1 MSAPT
6 TLPPYA
12 TNAIRCLTVKPGER
26 FWMICDEAAYHAGL
40 EVCRAAHE
48 AGAETTLTVLPEVTR
63 PLATAS
69 VGMLAAVEHTDAILL
84 WEGTNHPVETIHRRA
99 FYDRCAETG
108 CRIAFGANI
117 DASVLEHEMA
127 ADYAAIETRCRD
139 FIDALEGATTLRVTA
154 VGGTD
159 LTVRIDGRE
168 WKIDDGRIDRPG
180 QFANLPAGEIFIAP
194 VEDSAEGL
202 LVVDRA
208 IAAVGPAGLVD
219 EPVRIEFRAGR
230 VVDVTG
236 GEHARAFR
244 DLIRA
249 PGADVIAE
257 LGIGTNERA
266 RLIGNVMTDEKVLG
280 SAHVAV
286 GYNLGSYGGRND
298 SPVHCDGCF
307 ADATIEA
314 DGRVVIDRGAV
325 VSA

>member
-1 MSAPT
+1 MS
-6 TLPPYA
+6 PPAYA
-12 TNAIRCLTVKPGER
+12 TNAVSCLTLRPGER
-26 FWMICDEAAYHAGL
+26 FWMICDEAAYDAGL
-40 EVCRAAHE
+40 EVCRAAHA
-48 AGAETTLTVLPEVTR
+48 AGAETTLTVLPEISR
-63 PLATAS
+63 PLTTAS
-69 VGMLAAVEHTDAILL
+69 AGMLAAVEHTDAILL
-84 WEGTNHPVETIHRRA
+84 WEGTNHPVETVHRRA

-117 DASVLEHEMA
+117 DAGVLEHEMA
-127 ADYAAIETRCRD
+127 ADYAAIAERCRA
-139 FIDALEGATTLRVTA
+139 FADALVGRTVLRVTA

-159 LTVRIDGRE
+159 LTMRVDGRE

-230 VVDVTG
+230 VVDVQG

-244 DLIRA
+244 DLIQA

-286 GYNLGSYGGRND
+286 GYNRGSYGGLND
-298 SPVHCDGCF
+298 SAVHCDGCF

-314 DGRVVIDRGAV
+314 DGRVVIERGQLV
-325 VSA
+325 GS